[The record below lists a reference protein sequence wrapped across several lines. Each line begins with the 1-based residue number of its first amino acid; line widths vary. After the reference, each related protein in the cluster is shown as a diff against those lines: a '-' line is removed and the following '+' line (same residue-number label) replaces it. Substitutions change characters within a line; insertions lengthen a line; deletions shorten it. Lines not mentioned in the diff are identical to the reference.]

1 MLVRRRKNFQISIYM
16 RLSTCD
22 MNSNNGVILS
32 SQFKPESD
40 DDTLEGVANLS
51 EPPLQTHLEDIS
63 LW

>member
-1 MLVRRRKNFQISIYM
+1 M